1 MKAVDWEDV
10 DFYPAF
16 AECEIYSEKNEV
28 RNCFEQVLQ
37 QHVSSLIG
45 SKNMSTHRALRDTV
59 WIAFSIDSKGAIS
72 ILDMKMD
79 SLLDQQLPSL
89 RPWLTESI
97 ETLPKLSPAS
107 KQGVPVTTQFTFP
120 VVIETEQL

>member
-1 MKAVDWEDV
+1 M
-10 DFYPAF
+10 
-16 AECEIYSEKNEV
+16 
-28 RNCFEQVLQ
+28 R
-37 QHVSSLIG
+37 
-45 SKNMSTHRALRDTV
+45 
-59 WIAFSIDSKGAIS
+59 
-72 ILDMKMD
+72 MD

-120 VVIETEQL
+120 LVIETEEL